1 MCVCVC
7 NNKNPETAPTPSVEQ
22 NWDYTLVPAIRVR
35 GRQRGGW
42 CESIEMKGRW
52 EGGDERAAW
61 RERVRCGREG
71 GRERGWRL
79 GLVFA

>member
-1 MCVCVC
+1 M
-7 NNKNPETAPTPSVEQ
+7 
-22 NWDYTLVPAIRVR
+22 PAIRVR

-61 RERVRCGREG
+61 RERVTCRREQGGREG
-71 GRERGWRL
+71 KGVEARFGVYLKKISSLWFTHNFFVRAN
-79 GLVFA
+79 VISFKI